1 MMRFIDCSV
10 KSVQLEMLMK
20 VTLFRKAFF
29 KPKSVIPVQP
39 ETFNTRSVLQILETS
54 KIFAGSLSH
63 NRRIFRNPVPLF
75 ANKRDGSSNEMK
87 RNKTKNA

>member
-1 MMRFIDCSV
+1 MRFIDCSV

-39 ETFNTRSVLQILETS
+39 ETFNMESVLQILEKSTRWLS
-54 KIFAGSLSH
+54 LNLDSQSLSS
-63 NRRIFRNPVPLF
+63 RRF
-75 ANKRDGSSNEMK
+75 ANVVVTLNLAVSSSFH
-87 RNKTKNA
+87 